1 LSSGR
6 QLGILVLTP
15 SMPFATSW
23 GFGIRV
29 FHLVR
34 QLAAHHRV
42 TVLTYGRSDN
52 ARDVAALRELGAEV
66 TAVTSPERDKRRRRM
81 AQLASLASA
90 TPYQYGQLQS
100 SAMQRELERTLES
113 SAFDIV
119 QVESSQMGGFDF
131 HDHAAVVL
139 DEHNIE
145 YELLHRSYRI
155 ESSVGRK
162 LFNAVEYL
170 KVRRAE
176 RAAWRRA
183 DGCLLTSHRQEAVVR
198 HVAPSTP
205 TAVIPNGV
213 DLEYFS
219 PGSAT
224 PDRDSILFT
233 GLLTYRPNLD
243 AVRFFTREV
252 LPLIVSARPA
262 TTLTVVGYA
271 SPDVLATIAG
281 PHVLATGW
289 VPDVRPYLSA
299 AAAVVVPVRMGSG
312 TRLKVLDGLAAGKPV
327 VSTTLGCEGIDVRDG
342 EHVLLGDEPR
352 SFADHVLAVLQDE
365 SLSSGLGRRGR
376 RLVEAKYS
384 WSAVGAELVAFYS
397 RLADGVLPS
406 AVLERLPA

>member
-1 LSSGR
+1 LSSR

-15 SMPFATSW
+15 SMPSATSW

-29 FHLVR
+29 FQLVR
-34 QLAAHHRV
+34 HLAAHHRV
-42 TVLTYGRSDN
+42 TLLTYRRSDN
-52 ARDVAALRELGAEV
+52 ARDVAAIRELGAEV
-66 TAVTSPERDKRRRRM
+66 VVVTPPEHDKGSRRM
-81 AQLASLASA
+81 AQLASLASP

-100 SAMQRELERTLES
+100 SAMQREIDRTLKG
-113 SAFDIV
+113 SAFDVV

-131 HDHAAVVL
+131 HGHASVVL

-145 YELLHRSYRI
+145 YELLLRSYRT
-155 ESSVGRK
+155 EPSVGRK

-176 RAAWRRA
+176 RAAWKRA
-183 DGCLLTSHRQEAVVR
+183 DGCILTSRREEAVVR
-198 HVAPSTP
+198 YVAPSTP

-219 PGSAT
+219 PGPET

-262 TTLTVVGYA
+262 TRLTVVGYA
-271 SPDVLATIAG
+271 PPDVLATIAG
-281 PHVLATGW
+281 PHVVATGW

-327 VSTTLGCEGIDVRDG
+327 VSTSLGCEGIDVRDG

-352 SFADHVLAVLQDE
+352 CFADHVLAVLKDQ

-384 WSAVGAELVAFYS
+384 WSAVGDELVAFYA
-397 RLADGVLPS
+397 RLADGVQPS
-406 AVLERLPA
+406 AGLERLPA